1 MEKRAKLVDNN
12 NATEQDIN
20 DILEENKILETEIDK
35 LGNRTSTKMS
45 EM

>member
-35 LGNRTSTKMS
+35 LGNRTSIKMS